1 MKLIHESLILGS
13 VALDTIETKYGKAE
27 NLLGGS
33 AMYATIASGLY
44 GDAIPVGIVGD
55 DFPKDG
61 LGIFKK
67 FSKNLK
73 DLDQQPGG
81 TFKWGGKYH
90 EHGDDRDT
98 LFTDL
103 GVFENF
109 NPSIHTSNKNASW
122 LFLANIH
129 PSLQLSVF
137 EQCTNSPLVVTD
149 TMNLWIDIASKE
161 LLDVMKKV
169 DIVVLNDGE
178 IKLLADDSNLVR
190 AGNKVRGMMN
200 GGILI
205 IKKGEHGVLAIH
217 PDGLI
222 ALPAYPTETVVDP
235 TGCGDTFAG
244 TLASRLALGSGK
256 VSLNELKFALIH
268 ATVTASFTLQSF
280 GVNALNQLEEEDYT
294 GRIESY
300 MEMTGTG
307 K

>member
-33 AMYATIASGLY
+33 ATYATIAAGLY

-61 LGIFKK
+61 LDIFEK

-90 EHGDDRDT
+90 ENGDDRDT

-129 PSLQLSVF
+129 PSLQLSVL
-137 EQCTNSPLVVTD
+137 EQCTNAPLVVTD
-149 TMNLWIDIASKE
+149 TMNLWIDSTPEELKKIISKTNILLINESELHLLTKEQNVDKSIKEVLSMGPEKVIVKFGSKGAKCFSENENIA
-161 LLDVMKKV
+161 VGVYPVKKV
-169 DIVVLNDGE
+169 I
-178 IKLLADDSNLVR
+178 
-190 AGNKVRGMMN
+190 
-200 GGILI
+200 
-205 IKKGEHGVLAIH
+205 
-217 PDGLI
+217 
-222 ALPAYPTETVVDP
+222 DP
-235 TGCGDTFAG
+235 TGAGDVFGGGFISGLVDGLSIKEAMLRG
-244 TLASRLALGSGK
+244 SALASFCI
-256 VSLNELKFALIH
+256 ED
-268 ATVTASFTLQSF
+268 F
-280 GVNALNQLEEEDYT
+280 GVKKLLNVSANEVDNRIQL
-294 GRIESY
+294 IN
-300 MEMTGTG
+300 
-307 K
+307 

>member
-33 AMYATIASGLY
+33 ATYATIAAGLY

-61 LGIFKK
+61 LDIFEK

-90 EHGDDRDT
+90 ENGDDRDT

-109 NPSIHTSNKNASW
+109 NPSIHTRNKNASW

-129 PSLQLSVF
+129 PSLQLSVL

-149 TMNLWIDIASKE
+149 TMNLWIDSTPEELKKIISKTNILLINESELHLLTKEQNVDKSIKEVLSMGPEKVIVKFGSKGAKCFSENENIA
-161 LLDVMKKV
+161 VGVYPVKKV
-169 DIVVLNDGE
+169 I
-178 IKLLADDSNLVR
+178 
-190 AGNKVRGMMN
+190 
-200 GGILI
+200 
-205 IKKGEHGVLAIH
+205 
-217 PDGLI
+217 
-222 ALPAYPTETVVDP
+222 DP
-235 TGCGDTFAG
+235 TGAGDVFGGGFISGLVDGLSIKEAMLRG
-244 TLASRLALGSGK
+244 SALASFCI
-256 VSLNELKFALIH
+256 ED
-268 ATVTASFTLQSF
+268 F
-280 GVNALNQLEEEDYT
+280 GVKKLLNVSINEVDNRIQL
-294 GRIESY
+294 IN
-300 MEMTGTG
+300 
-307 K
+307 

>member
-33 AMYATIASGLY
+33 ATYATIAAGLY

-61 LGIFKK
+61 LDIFEK

-90 EHGDDRDT
+90 ENGDDRDT

-129 PSLQLSVF
+129 PSLQLSVL
-137 EQCTNSPLVVTD
+137 EQCTNAPLVVTD
-149 TMNLWIDIASKE
+149 TMNLWIDSTPEELKKIISKTNILLINESELHLLTKEQNVDKSIKEVLSMGPEKVIVKFGSKGAKCFSENENIA
-161 LLDVMKKV
+161 VGVYPVKKV
-169 DIVVLNDGE
+169 I
-178 IKLLADDSNLVR
+178 
-190 AGNKVRGMMN
+190 
-200 GGILI
+200 
-205 IKKGEHGVLAIH
+205 
-217 PDGLI
+217 
-222 ALPAYPTETVVDP
+222 DP
-235 TGCGDTFAG
+235 TGAGDVFGGGFISGLVDGLPVKEAMLRG
-244 TLASRLALGSGK
+244 SALASFCI
-256 VSLNELKFALIH
+256 ED
-268 ATVTASFTLQSF
+268 F
-280 GVNALNQLEEEDYT
+280 GVKKLLNVSVNEIDN
-294 GRIESY
+294 RILLI
-300 MEMTGTG
+300 

>member
-33 AMYATIASGLY
+33 ATYATIAAGLY

-61 LGIFKK
+61 LDIFEK

-90 EHGDDRDT
+90 ENGDDRDT

-129 PSLQLSVF
+129 PSLQLSVL
-137 EQCTNSPLVVTD
+137 EQCTNAPLVVTD
-149 TMNLWIDIASKE
+149 TMNLWIDSTPEELKKIISKTNILLINESELHLLTKEQNVDKSIKEVLSMGPEKVIVKFGSKGAKCFSENENIA
-161 LLDVMKKV
+161 VGVYPVKKV
-169 DIVVLNDGE
+169 I
-178 IKLLADDSNLVR
+178 
-190 AGNKVRGMMN
+190 
-200 GGILI
+200 
-205 IKKGEHGVLAIH
+205 
-217 PDGLI
+217 
-222 ALPAYPTETVVDP
+222 DP
-235 TGCGDTFAG
+235 TGAGDAFGGGFISGLVDGLSTKEAMLRG
-244 TLASRLALGSGK
+244 SALASFCI
-256 VSLNELKFALIH
+256 ED
-268 ATVTASFTLQSF
+268 F
-280 GVNALNQLEEEDYT
+280 GVKKLLNVNVNEVDNRIQL
-294 GRIESY
+294 IN
-300 MEMTGTG
+300 
-307 K
+307 

>member
-33 AMYATIASGLY
+33 ATYATIAAGLY

-61 LGIFKK
+61 LDIFEK

-90 EHGDDRDT
+90 ENGDDRDT

-129 PSLQLSVF
+129 PSLQLSVL
-137 EQCTNSPLVVTD
+137 EQCTNAPLVVTD
-149 TMNLWIDIASKE
+149 TMNLWIDSTLEELKKIISKTNILLINESELYLLTKEQNVDKSIKEVLSMGPEKVIVKFGSKGAKCFSENENIA
-161 LLDVMKKV
+161 VGVYPVKKV
-169 DIVVLNDGE
+169 I
-178 IKLLADDSNLVR
+178 
-190 AGNKVRGMMN
+190 
-200 GGILI
+200 
-205 IKKGEHGVLAIH
+205 
-217 PDGLI
+217 
-222 ALPAYPTETVVDP
+222 DP
-235 TGCGDTFAG
+235 TGAGDVFGGGFISGLVDGLSIKEAMLRG
-244 TLASRLALGSGK
+244 SALASFCI
-256 VSLNELKFALIH
+256 ED
-268 ATVTASFTLQSF
+268 F
-280 GVNALNQLEEEDYT
+280 GVKKLLNVSVNEVDNRIQL
-294 GRIESY
+294 IN
-300 MEMTGTG
+300 
-307 K
+307 

>member
-1 MKLIHESLILGS
+1 MKLINESLILGS

-33 AMYATIASGLY
+33 ATYATIAAGLY

-61 LGIFKK
+61 LHIFEK

-90 EHGDDRDT
+90 ENGDDRDT

-129 PSLQLSVF
+129 PSLQLSVL
-137 EQCTNSPLVVTD
+137 EQCTNAPLVVTD
-149 TMNLWIDIASKE
+149 TMNLWIDSTPEELKKIISKTNILLINESE
-161 LLDVMKKV
+161 LHLLTKEQNVDKSIKEVLSMGPEKV
-169 DIVVLNDGE
+169 
-178 IKLLADDSNLVR
+178 
-190 AGNKVRGMMN
+190 
-200 GGILI
+200 I
-205 IKKGEHGVLAIH
+205 IKFGSKGAKCFSENENIAVGV
-217 PDGLI
+217 
-222 ALPAYPTETVVDP
+222 YPVRKVIDP
-235 TGCGDTFAG
+235 TGAGDVFGGGFISGLVDGLSIKEAMLRG
-244 TLASRLALGSGK
+244 SALASFCI
-256 VSLNELKFALIH
+256 ED
-268 ATVTASFTLQSF
+268 F
-280 GVNALNQLEEEDYT
+280 GVKKLLNVSVNEVDNRIQL
-294 GRIESY
+294 IN
-300 MEMTGTG
+300 
-307 K
+307 

>member
-33 AMYATIASGLY
+33 ATYATIAAGLY

-61 LGIFKK
+61 LDIFEK

-90 EHGDDRDT
+90 ENGDDRDT

-129 PSLQLSVF
+129 PSLQLSVL
-137 EQCTNSPLVVTD
+137 EQCTNTPLVVTD
-149 TMNLWIDIASKE
+149 TMNLWIDSTPEELKKIISKTNILLINESE
-161 LLDVMKKV
+161 LHLLTKEQNVDKSIKEVLSMGPEKVIVKFGSKGAKCFSENENITVGVYPVKKV
-169 DIVVLNDGE
+169 I
-178 IKLLADDSNLVR
+178 
-190 AGNKVRGMMN
+190 
-200 GGILI
+200 
-205 IKKGEHGVLAIH
+205 
-217 PDGLI
+217 
-222 ALPAYPTETVVDP
+222 DP
-235 TGCGDTFAG
+235 TGAGDVFGGGFISGLVDGLSIKEAMLRG
-244 TLASRLALGSGK
+244 SALASFCI
-256 VSLNELKFALIH
+256 ED
-268 ATVTASFTLQSF
+268 F
-280 GVNALNQLEEEDYT
+280 GVKKLLNVSVNEVDNRIQL
-294 GRIESY
+294 IN
-300 MEMTGTG
+300 
-307 K
+307 

>member
-33 AMYATIASGLY
+33 ATYATIAAGLY

-61 LGIFKK
+61 LDIFEK

-90 EHGDDRDT
+90 ENGDDRDT

-129 PSLQLSVF
+129 PSLQLSVL
-137 EQCTNSPLVVTD
+137 EQCTNAPLVVTD
-149 TMNLWIDIASKE
+149 TMNLWIDSTSEELKKIISKTNILLINESELHLLTKEQNVDKSIKEVLSMGPEKVIVKFGSKGAKCFSENENIA
-161 LLDVMKKV
+161 VGVYPVKKV
-169 DIVVLNDGE
+169 I
-178 IKLLADDSNLVR
+178 
-190 AGNKVRGMMN
+190 
-200 GGILI
+200 
-205 IKKGEHGVLAIH
+205 
-217 PDGLI
+217 
-222 ALPAYPTETVVDP
+222 DP
-235 TGCGDTFAG
+235 TGAGDVFGGGFISGLVDGLSIKEAMLRG
-244 TLASRLALGSGK
+244 SALASFCI
-256 VSLNELKFALIH
+256 ED
-268 ATVTASFTLQSF
+268 F
-280 GVNALNQLEEEDYT
+280 GVKKLLNVSVNEVDNRIQL
-294 GRIESY
+294 IN
-300 MEMTGTG
+300 
-307 K
+307 

>member
-33 AMYATIASGLY
+33 ATYATIAAGLY

-61 LGIFKK
+61 LDIFEK

-90 EHGDDRDT
+90 ESGDDRDT

-129 PSLQLSVF
+129 PSLQLSVL
-137 EQCTNSPLVVTD
+137 EQCTNAPLVVTD
-149 TMNLWIDIASKE
+149 TMNLWIDSTPEELKKIISKTNILLINESELHLLTKEQNVDKSIKEVLSMGPEKLIVKFGSKGAKCFSENENIA
-161 LLDVMKKV
+161 VGVYPVKKV
-169 DIVVLNDGE
+169 I
-178 IKLLADDSNLVR
+178 
-190 AGNKVRGMMN
+190 
-200 GGILI
+200 
-205 IKKGEHGVLAIH
+205 
-217 PDGLI
+217 
-222 ALPAYPTETVVDP
+222 DP
-235 TGCGDTFAG
+235 TGAGDVFGGGFISGLVDGLSIKEAMLRG
-244 TLASRLALGSGK
+244 SALASFCI
-256 VSLNELKFALIH
+256 ED
-268 ATVTASFTLQSF
+268 F
-280 GVNALNQLEEEDYT
+280 GVKKLLNVSVNEVDNRIQL
-294 GRIESY
+294 IN
-300 MEMTGTG
+300 
-307 K
+307 

>member
-33 AMYATIASGLY
+33 ATYATIAAGLY

-61 LGIFKK
+61 LDIFEK

-90 EHGDDRDT
+90 ENGDDRDT

-129 PSLQLSVF
+129 PSLQLSVL
-137 EQCTNSPLVVTD
+137 EQCTNAPLVVTD
-149 TMNLWIDIASKE
+149 TMNLWIDSTPEELKKIISKTNILLINESE
-161 LLDVMKKV
+161 LHLLTKEQNVDKSIKEVLSMGPEKVIVKFGSKGAKCFSENENITVGGYPVKKV
-169 DIVVLNDGE
+169 I
-178 IKLLADDSNLVR
+178 
-190 AGNKVRGMMN
+190 
-200 GGILI
+200 
-205 IKKGEHGVLAIH
+205 
-217 PDGLI
+217 
-222 ALPAYPTETVVDP
+222 DP
-235 TGCGDTFAG
+235 TGAGDVFGGGFISGLVDGLSVKEAMLRG
-244 TLASRLALGSGK
+244 SALASFCI
-256 VSLNELKFALIH
+256 ED
-268 ATVTASFTLQSF
+268 F
-280 GVNALNQLEEEDYT
+280 GVKKLLNLSVNEVDNRIQL
-294 GRIESY
+294 IN
-300 MEMTGTG
+300 
-307 K
+307 

>member
-33 AMYATIASGLY
+33 ATYATIAAGLY

-61 LGIFKK
+61 LDIFEK

-90 EHGDDRDT
+90 ENGDDRDT

-129 PSLQLSVF
+129 PSLQLSVL
-137 EQCTNSPLVVTD
+137 EQCTNAPLVVTD
-149 TMNLWIDIASKE
+149 TMNLWIDSTPEELKKIISKTNILLINESELHLLTKEQNVDKSIKEVLSMGPEKVIVKFGSKGAKCFSENENIA
-161 LLDVMKKV
+161 V
-169 DIVVLNDGE
+169 
-178 IKLLADDSNLVR
+178 
-190 AGNKVRGMMN
+190 
-200 GGILI
+200 
-205 IKKGEHGVLAIH
+205 GV
-217 PDGLI
+217 
-222 ALPAYPTETVVDP
+222 YPVKNVIDP
-235 TGCGDTFAG
+235 TGAGDVFGGGFISGLVDGLSIKEAMLRG
-244 TLASRLALGSGK
+244 SALASFCI
-256 VSLNELKFALIH
+256 ED
-268 ATVTASFTLQSF
+268 F
-280 GVNALNQLEEEDYT
+280 GVKKLLNVSVNEVDNRIQL
-294 GRIESY
+294 IS
-300 MEMTGTG
+300 
-307 K
+307 

>member
-33 AMYATIASGLY
+33 ATYATIAAGLY

-61 LGIFKK
+61 LDIFEK

-90 EHGDDRDT
+90 ENGDDRDT

-129 PSLQLSVF
+129 PSLQLSVL
-137 EQCTNSPLVVTD
+137 EQCTNAPLVVTD
-149 TMNLWIDIASKE
+149 TMNLWIDSTPEELKKIISKTNILLINESELHLLTKEQNVDKSIKEVLSMGPEKVIVKFGSKGAKCFSENENIA
-161 LLDVMKKV
+161 VGVYPVKKV
-169 DIVVLNDGE
+169 I
-178 IKLLADDSNLVR
+178 
-190 AGNKVRGMMN
+190 
-200 GGILI
+200 
-205 IKKGEHGVLAIH
+205 
-217 PDGLI
+217 
-222 ALPAYPTETVVDP
+222 DP
-235 TGCGDTFAG
+235 TGAGDVFGGGFISGLVDGLSTKEAMLRASA
-244 TLASRLALGSGK
+244 LASFCI
-256 VSLNELKFALIH
+256 ED
-268 ATVTASFTLQSF
+268 F
-280 GVNALNQLEEEDYT
+280 GVKKLLNVSVNEVNNRIQL
-294 GRIESY
+294 IN
-300 MEMTGTG
+300 
-307 K
+307 

>member
-33 AMYATIASGLY
+33 ATYATIAAGLY

-61 LGIFKK
+61 LDIFEK

-90 EHGDDRDT
+90 ENGDDRDT

-129 PSLQLSVF
+129 PSLQLSVL
-137 EQCTNSPLVVTD
+137 EQCTNAPLVVTD
-149 TMNLWIDIASKE
+149 TMNLWIDSTPEELKKIISKTNILLINESELHLLTKEQNVDKSIKEVLSMGPEKLIVKFGSKGAKCFSENENIA
-161 LLDVMKKV
+161 VGVYPVKKV
-169 DIVVLNDGE
+169 I
-178 IKLLADDSNLVR
+178 
-190 AGNKVRGMMN
+190 
-200 GGILI
+200 
-205 IKKGEHGVLAIH
+205 
-217 PDGLI
+217 
-222 ALPAYPTETVVDP
+222 DP
-235 TGCGDTFAG
+235 TGAGDVFGGGFISGLVDGLSIKEAMLRG
-244 TLASRLALGSGK
+244 SALASFCI
-256 VSLNELKFALIH
+256 ED
-268 ATVTASFTLQSF
+268 F
-280 GVNALNQLEEEDYT
+280 GVKKLLNVSINEVDNRIQL
-294 GRIESY
+294 IN
-300 MEMTGTG
+300 
-307 K
+307 

>member
-33 AMYATIASGLY
+33 ATYATIAAGLY

-55 DFPKDG
+55 DFPKYG
-61 LGIFKK
+61 LDIFKK

-90 EHGDDRDT
+90 ENGDDRDT

-129 PSLQLSVF
+129 PSLQLSVL
-137 EQCTNSPLVVTD
+137 EQCTNAPLVVTD
-149 TMNLWIDIASKE
+149 TMNLWIDSTPEELKKIISKTNILLINESE
-161 LLDVMKKV
+161 LHLLTKEQNV
-169 DIVVLNDGE
+169 DRSAKVVLSMGPE
-178 IKLLADDSNLVR
+178 
-190 AGNKVRGMMN
+190 KVIVKFGS
-200 GGILI
+200 
-205 IKKGEHGVLAIH
+205 KGAKCFSENENIAVGV
-217 PDGLI
+217 
-222 ALPAYPTETVVDP
+222 YPVKNVIDP
-235 TGCGDTFAG
+235 TGAGDVFGGGFISGLVDGLSIKEAMLRG
-244 TLASRLALGSGK
+244 SALASFCI
-256 VSLNELKFALIH
+256 ED
-268 ATVTASFTLQSF
+268 F
-280 GVNALNQLEEEDYT
+280 GVKKLLNVSVNEVDNRIQL
-294 GRIESY
+294 IN
-300 MEMTGTG
+300 
-307 K
+307 

>member
-33 AMYATIASGLY
+33 ATYATIAAGLY

-61 LGIFKK
+61 LDIFEK

-90 EHGDDRDT
+90 ENGDDRDT

-129 PSLQLSVF
+129 PSLQLSVL
-137 EQCTNSPLVVTD
+137 EQCTNAPLVVTD
-149 TMNLWIDIASKE
+149 TMNLWIDSTPEELKKIISKSNILLINESE
-161 LLDVMKKV
+161 LHLLTKEQNVDKSIKEVLSMGPEKVIVKFGSKGSKCFSENENIVVGVYPVKKV
-169 DIVVLNDGE
+169 I
-178 IKLLADDSNLVR
+178 
-190 AGNKVRGMMN
+190 
-200 GGILI
+200 
-205 IKKGEHGVLAIH
+205 
-217 PDGLI
+217 
-222 ALPAYPTETVVDP
+222 DP
-235 TGCGDTFAG
+235 TGAGDVFGGGFISGLVDGLSIKEAMLRG
-244 TLASRLALGSGK
+244 SALASFCI
-256 VSLNELKFALIH
+256 ED
-268 ATVTASFTLQSF
+268 F
-280 GVNALNQLEEEDYT
+280 GVKKLLNVSVNEVDNRIQL
-294 GRIESY
+294 IN
-300 MEMTGTG
+300 
-307 K
+307 

>member
-1 MKLIHESLILGS
+1 MKLINESLILGS

-33 AMYATIASGLY
+33 ATYATIAAGLY

-61 LGIFKK
+61 LDIFEK

-90 EHGDDRDT
+90 ENGDDRDT

-129 PSLQLSVF
+129 PSLQLSVL
-137 EQCTNSPLVVTD
+137 EQCTNAPLVVTD
-149 TMNLWIDIASKE
+149 TMNLWIDSTPEELKKIISKTNILLINESELHLLTKEQNVDKSIKEVLSMGPEKVIVKFGSKGAKCFSENENIA
-161 LLDVMKKV
+161 VGVYPVKKV
-169 DIVVLNDGE
+169 I
-178 IKLLADDSNLVR
+178 
-190 AGNKVRGMMN
+190 
-200 GGILI
+200 
-205 IKKGEHGVLAIH
+205 
-217 PDGLI
+217 
-222 ALPAYPTETVVDP
+222 DP
-235 TGCGDTFAG
+235 TGAGDVFGGGFISGLVDGLSIKEAMLRG
-244 TLASRLALGSGK
+244 SALASFCI
-256 VSLNELKFALIH
+256 ED
-268 ATVTASFTLQSF
+268 F
-280 GVNALNQLEEEDYT
+280 GVKKLLNVSVNEVDNRIQL
-294 GRIESY
+294 IN
-300 MEMTGTG
+300 
-307 K
+307 

>member
-33 AMYATIASGLY
+33 ATYATIAAGLY

-61 LGIFKK
+61 LDIFEK

-90 EHGDDRDT
+90 ENGDDRDT

-129 PSLQLSVF
+129 PSLQLSVL
-137 EQCTNSPLVVTD
+137 EQCTNAPLVVTD
-149 TMNLWIDIASKE
+149 TMNLWIDSTSEELKKIISKTNILLINESELHLLTKEQNVDKSIKEVLSMGPEKVIVKFGSKGAKCFSENENIA
-161 LLDVMKKV
+161 VGVYPIKKV
-169 DIVVLNDGE
+169 I
-178 IKLLADDSNLVR
+178 
-190 AGNKVRGMMN
+190 
-200 GGILI
+200 
-205 IKKGEHGVLAIH
+205 
-217 PDGLI
+217 
-222 ALPAYPTETVVDP
+222 DP
-235 TGCGDTFAG
+235 TGAGDVFGGGFISGLVDGLSIKEAMLRG
-244 TLASRLALGSGK
+244 SALASFCI
-256 VSLNELKFALIH
+256 ED
-268 ATVTASFTLQSF
+268 F
-280 GVNALNQLEEEDYT
+280 GVKKLLNVSVNEVDNRIQL
-294 GRIESY
+294 IN
-300 MEMTGTG
+300 
-307 K
+307 

>member
-1 MKLIHESLILGS
+1 MKPIHESLILGS

-33 AMYATIASGLY
+33 ATYATIAAGLY

-61 LGIFKK
+61 LDIFEK

-90 EHGDDRDT
+90 ENGDDRDT

-129 PSLQLSVF
+129 PSLQLSVL
-137 EQCTNSPLVVTD
+137 EQCTNAPLVVTD
-149 TMNLWIDIASKE
+149 TMNLWIDSNPEELKKIISKTNFLLINESELYLLTKEKNVDKSINEVLSMGPEKVIVKFGSKGAKCFSENENIA
-161 LLDVMKKV
+161 VGVYPVKKV
-169 DIVVLNDGE
+169 I
-178 IKLLADDSNLVR
+178 
-190 AGNKVRGMMN
+190 
-200 GGILI
+200 
-205 IKKGEHGVLAIH
+205 
-217 PDGLI
+217 
-222 ALPAYPTETVVDP
+222 DP
-235 TGCGDTFAG
+235 TGAGDVFGGGFISGLVDGLSIKEAMLRG
-244 TLASRLALGSGK
+244 SALASFCI
-256 VSLNELKFALIH
+256 ED
-268 ATVTASFTLQSF
+268 F
-280 GVNALNQLEEEDYT
+280 GVKKLLNVSVNEVDNRIQL
-294 GRIESY
+294 IN
-300 MEMTGTG
+300 
-307 K
+307 

>member
-33 AMYATIASGLY
+33 ATYATIAAGLY

-61 LGIFKK
+61 LDIFEK

-90 EHGDDRDT
+90 ENGDDRDT

-129 PSLQLSVF
+129 PSLQLSVL
-137 EQCTNSPLVVTD
+137 EQCTNAPLVVTD
-149 TMNLWIDIASKE
+149 TMNLWIDSTPEELKKIISKTNILLINESE
-161 LLDVMKKV
+161 LHLLTKEQDVDKSIKEVLSMGPEKVIVKFGSKGAKCFSENENISVGVYPVKKV
-169 DIVVLNDGE
+169 I
-178 IKLLADDSNLVR
+178 
-190 AGNKVRGMMN
+190 
-200 GGILI
+200 
-205 IKKGEHGVLAIH
+205 
-217 PDGLI
+217 
-222 ALPAYPTETVVDP
+222 DP
-235 TGCGDTFAG
+235 TGAGDVFGGGFISGLVDGLSIKEAMLRG
-244 TLASRLALGSGK
+244 SALASFCI
-256 VSLNELKFALIH
+256 ED
-268 ATVTASFTLQSF
+268 F
-280 GVNALNQLEEEDYT
+280 GVKKLLNVSVNEVDNRIQL
-294 GRIESY
+294 IN
-300 MEMTGTG
+300 
-307 K
+307 

>member
-33 AMYATIASGLY
+33 ATYATIAAGLY

-61 LGIFKK
+61 LDIFEK

-90 EHGDDRDT
+90 ENGDDRDT

-129 PSLQLSVF
+129 PSLQLSVLK
-137 EQCTNSPLVVTD
+137 QCTNAPLVVTD
-149 TMNLWIDIASKE
+149 TMNLWIDSTPEELKKIISKTNILLINESELYLLTKEQSVDRSVKRVLSMGPEKVIVKFGSKGAKCFSENENIA
-161 LLDVMKKV
+161 VGVYPVKKV
-169 DIVVLNDGE
+169 I
-178 IKLLADDSNLVR
+178 
-190 AGNKVRGMMN
+190 
-200 GGILI
+200 
-205 IKKGEHGVLAIH
+205 
-217 PDGLI
+217 
-222 ALPAYPTETVVDP
+222 DP
-235 TGCGDTFAG
+235 TGAGDVFGGGFISGLVDGLSIKEAMLRG
-244 TLASRLALGSGK
+244 SALASFCI
-256 VSLNELKFALIH
+256 ED
-268 ATVTASFTLQSF
+268 F
-280 GVNALNQLEEEDYT
+280 GVKKLLNVNVNEVDNRIQL
-294 GRIESY
+294 IN
-300 MEMTGTG
+300 
-307 K
+307 